1 MTEPAFQ
8 APPPA
13 LTFTVVIGRTA
24 RPEVSKRRI
33 RRWFER
39 LIERASKAEGFLRGD
54 IQASEPHRL
63 DDWIVVY
70 EFASATT
77 LASWLESKERAE
89 RVAQESELFE
99 GTARQQILAMPCP
112 ATSVTAVSSFP
123 VRLGEEARFRAHYQ
137 RLTSIVSRFDGFIRS
152 ELIPA
157 VSEVQHE
164 SIVVFSFR
172 SRATLDTWLRA
183 KERNAILAEMRPLLT
198 GDNTMNVVA
207 GFGGWFN
214 PPNRSPKI
222 WKQAALVLLALYP
235 TSLLLSWLRGV
246 ALPGL
251 SFAVAVLV
259 VNIVGVSLLSWILMP
274 PLTQRFNRWL
284 RR

>member
-1 MTEPAFQ
+1 MSNI
-8 APPPA
+8 APQGAAPV

-24 RPEVSKRRI
+24 SPHATKRRI

-39 LIERASKAEGFLRGD
+39 LIVRATKAEGFLRGD
-54 IQASEPHRL
+54 IQAAEPHRL

-70 EFASATT
+70 EFASAET
-77 LASWLESKERAE
+77 LAAWLASPQRAE
-89 RVAQESELFE
+89 LIALEADLFT
-99 GTARQQILAMPCP
+99 GAARQQVLAMASP

-123 VRLGEEARFRAHYQ
+123 VRAGEEANFASHYQ
-137 RLTSIVSRFDGFIRS
+137 RLIAVVSGFDGFIRS

-164 SIVVFSFR
+164 SIVVFSFT
-172 SRATLDTWLRA
+172 SRAALDAWLSA
-183 KERNAILAEMRPLLT
+183 EQRNAILADVRPLLT
-198 GDNTMNVVA
+198 GENTMNVVA

-214 PPNRSPKI
+214 PPNRTPKI
-222 WKQAALVLLALYP
+222 WKQAALVLIALYP

-246 ALPGL
+246 ALPGV

-259 VNIVGVSLLSWILMP
+259 VNIIGVSLLSWILMP